1 MDRRIILSVAPVLLM
16 LGACQQ
22 RSNEAAAVPEPV
34 ATVGNYVARVEALGE
49 RQRFGVLFRAV
60 RDAGQD
66 CQELTDATQTKTSDG
81 RPAWIV
87 TCDARTRWTVVLSND
102 GTALVTPVSQ
112 AR

>member
-1 MDRRIILSVAPVLLM
+1 MDRRLILSVAPVLLM

-22 RSNEAAAVPEPV
+22 RSNEGSTVPEPV
-34 ATVGNYVARVEALGE
+34 ATAGNYVARVEALGE

-66 CQELTDATQTKTSDG
+66 CQELTDATETKTSDG

-112 AR
+112 AH

>member
-1 MDRRIILSVAPVLLM
+1 MSRNLLFLAPALLT

-22 RSNEAAAVPEPV
+22 PSNEAPSVPEPV
-34 ATVGNYVARVEALGE
+34 TTVGNYVARVEALGE

-66 CQELTDATQTKTSDG
+66 CQELTDATATKTIDG

>member
-1 MDRRIILSVAPVLLM
+1 MTRTTFLVAPMLLV

-22 RSNEAAAVPEPV
+22 RSSEASSVPEPV
-34 ATVGNYVARVEALGE
+34 TTVGNYVARVEALGE

-60 RDAGQD
+60 RDAGQP
-66 CQELTDATQTKTSDG
+66 CQELTDATATTTSDR

>member
-1 MDRRIILSVAPVLLM
+1 MNRFALFLVAPALLAS
-16 LGACQQ
+16 GGCQK
-22 RSNEAAAVPEPV
+22 RSNDTAPSEPV
-34 ATVGNYVARVEALGE
+34 SNVGNYVARVEALGE

-66 CQELTDATQTKTSDG
+66 CQELTDATSTTTTDR

>member
-1 MDRRIILSVAPVLLM
+1 MNRRIILSFAPALLT

-22 RSNEAAAVPEPV
+22 PSDAVANAPDPV

-66 CQELTDATQTKTSDG
+66 CQELTDATETKTADG

-112 AR
+112 LR

>member
-1 MDRRIILSVAPVLLM
+1 MTRRFFLVAPALLV

-22 RSNEAAAVPEPV
+22 PSDAPEPPPI

-66 CQELTDATQTKTSDG
+66 CQELTDATSTTTTDR